1 MPSLKPHF
9 VFLWSPLPVA
19 PPAVGQSLI
28 WDGLCPHFHSN
39 SLCSLLLSGLLL
51 ISNRPALL
59 EHRQELNS
67 LPPKFFPPFPFSSS
81 PPHSSLFYLTPHSNV
96 LFIWQKNPLFI
107 RWNKGHPINGQF
119 PLNVKYISSFKDRTS
134 ISWDTEILRK
144 KKSYLIWNFHLTRY
158 LVLLLAKSYLLNL
171 TIWG

>member
-19 PPAVGQSLI
+19 PPTAGQSLI
-28 WDGLCPHFHSN
+28 WDGLCPHFHGN
-39 SLCSLLLSGLLL
+39 TLCSLLLSGLLL
-51 ISNRPALL
+51 ISNRAALL

-81 PPHSSLFYLTPHSNV
+81 PPHSSLFYPTPHSNV

-119 PLNVKYISSFKDRTS
+119 PLMSNTFLALRISQVFHGTQKY
-134 ISWDTEILRK
+134 WK
-144 KKSYLIWNFHLTRY
+144 KKKLF
-158 LVLLLAKSYLLNL
+158 NL
-171 TIWG
+171 KFSFNSVSGIFTC